1 MTIALHATLFN
12 ALGYAFENY
21 DAIGK
26 YRTTDQG
33 KPVNAADSY
42 TLDGQLKSFNNG
54 VELSKLLAEAKETHA
69 CYVRNMM
76 TYLNGR
82 ELDVNEEA
90 MVDYYARLSRG
101 GMALHDLELALV
113 TSDAFLN
120 RLP

>member
-1 MTIALHATLFN
+1 LFN

-42 TLDGQLKSFNNG
+42 RLDGQLRSFNNG
-54 VELSKLLAEAKETHA
+54 VELSRLLADAKDTHA

-82 ELDVNEEA
+82 EVVSDEEA
-90 MVDYYARLSRG
+90 TVDYYARRSRA
-101 GMALHDLELALV
+101 GMALSDLELALV